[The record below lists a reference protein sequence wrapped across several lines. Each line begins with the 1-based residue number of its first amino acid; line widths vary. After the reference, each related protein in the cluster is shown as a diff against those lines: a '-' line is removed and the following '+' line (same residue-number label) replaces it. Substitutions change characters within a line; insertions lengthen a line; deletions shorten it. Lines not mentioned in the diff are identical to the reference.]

1 MHFRASRFQN
11 FLGKHAP
18 RLPLRLF
25 ISACEPSVSCLLK
38 KTLAKRSQHFSTTY
52 PNIDSSAFASSGQTI
67 TTFEC
72 NTSQHCW
79 VRHVARAWLPCCHML
94 DIENQTSSHAR
105 VQHCCMNLT
114 TRLQHPQM
122 LHEKSDHFQI
132 QVNNTQRVATSRS
145 SVAKRT
151 NKCCDR

>member
-1 MHFRASRFQN
+1 
-11 FLGKHAP
+11 
-18 RLPLRLF
+18 
-25 ISACEPSVSCLLK
+25 
-38 KTLAKRSQHFSTTY
+38 
-52 PNIDSSAFASSGQTI
+52 
-67 TTFEC
+67 
-72 NTSQHCW
+72 
-79 VRHVARAWLPCCHML
+79 ML
-94 DIENQTSSHAR
+94 DIENRNSIHAR

-151 NKCCDR
+151 NKCCDRLAGA